1 MADIIAYLN
10 DLYGYIR
17 FCRAD
22 YLLMLEKEMS
32 SFMATLSLKWRGIE
46 EYVNLTLQTE
56 PSVINFIFRDG
67 LPAD

>member
-1 MADIIAYLN
+1 MVAMITVN
-10 DLYGYIR
+10 DYSRSLE
-17 FCRAD
+17 CWT

-32 SFMATLSLKWRGIE
+32 SLMATLSLKWRGIE